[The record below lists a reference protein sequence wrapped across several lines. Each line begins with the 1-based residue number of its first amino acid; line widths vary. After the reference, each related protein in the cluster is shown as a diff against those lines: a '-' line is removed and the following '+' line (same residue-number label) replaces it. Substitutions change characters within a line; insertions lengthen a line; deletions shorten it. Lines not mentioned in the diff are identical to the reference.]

1 MKKLF
6 GRTDLIIIISVLAL
20 SLLLFIPSLLGNNSL
35 VAQIIVDGEVTEEI
49 DLDKI
54 EKTYTLSPKDGT
66 VIAVEKGRIRFSDA
80 CCKDELCI
88 ASGWLSAKGQ
98 TAACLPE
105 RVVIAVKGTDKTDMM
120 TY

>member
-20 SLLLFIPSLLGNNSL
+20 SLLLFVPSLFGNNRL
-35 VAQIIVDGEVTEEI
+35 VAQIIVDGELAEEI
-49 DLDKI
+49 DLDKVD
-54 EKTYTLSPKDGT
+54 KAYTLSPKDGT
-66 VIAVEKGRIRFSDA
+66 VITVENGRIRFSDA

-88 ASGWLSAKGQ
+88 GSGWLSAKGQ

-105 RVVIAVKGTDKTDMM
+105 RVVVTIKGTDKTDMM